1 MEKVFHVSPFIK
13 REGYYKVDFHNTE
26 NKFKVIINYYDAAD
40 NIVLKTGI
48 IGDKIETSNIFF
60 LNILSFF
67 KVIFYILRVQSLIH
81 IQALKLWIKK
91 IEVIKKPKQKRE
103 KIT

>member
-1 MEKVFHVSPFIK
+1 
-13 REGYYKVDFHNTE
+13 
-26 NKFKVIINYYDAAD
+26 
-40 NIVLKTGI
+40 VLKTGI